1 MKELNEIVGGNLQEL
16 RKSRHLTQQELAE
29 QVGYSDKS
37 ISKWELGKAI
47 PTVDILIDLASFFG
61 VTVDYIITERSP
73 GEVQKSMNETVKKR
87 SNQIILLALVVCVIY
102 AIAAAVYV
110 TNVINPTKPD
120 LWISFVWAIPIT
132 FFFLSALNYH
142 FWKRS
147 ISFHVFVSLFCWTI
161 IMAFHIQYLCYP
173 PYDNLWY
180 LYLLGIPIQVAI
192 VLMANLK

>member
-73 GEVQKSMNETVKKR
+73 GEVQKSMNESNKKK
-87 SNQIILLALVVCVIY
+87 SNQIILLALIVCVVY

-132 FFFLSALNYH
+132 FFFLSVLNYH
-142 FWKRS
+142 FWKRNLT
-147 ISFHVFVSLFCWTI
+147 FHIFASLFCWTI

-173 PYDNLWY
+173 PYDNLWF
-180 LYLLGIPIQVAI
+180 LYLLGIPIQIAI